1 MVEARATIWE
11 RSVSCTKNSRD
22 VIKRKNSSFITQLA
36 FLTTMV
42 GPKVAAAAAQRA
54 LETLA
59 EEDEAALAD
68 AKAEGDEAAIKS
80 EAGAQDAIM
89 KDEQGEEL
97 ETALV
102 PADRPLPATRLRA
115 AAATALAAAAAKA
128 KLLADAEEREMQ
140 RLVLAAVDV
149 QCKKINLKLQVRG
162 KGGGPMDWT
171 LHVSGLAVSPQ
182 EYDFIHS

>member
-1 MVEARATIWE
+1 
-11 RSVSCTKNSRD
+11 
-22 VIKRKNSSFITQLA
+22 
-36 FLTTMV
+36 MV

-68 AKAEGDEAAIKS
+68 AKAAGDEAAIKS
-80 EAGAQDAIM
+80 EAGAQDAVM

-162 KGGGPMDWT
+162 TGGWADGPDFASVLT
-171 LHVSGLAVSPQ
+171 GSVRQ
-182 EYDFIHS
+182 EYSCAHPSYYILDVSD